1 MEKAEISC
9 FTLYATSKKLRI
21 VFACSL
27 QLVDLYFV
35 FVFACSLWLTAYGF
49 ICIRVQLAACSVQ
62 LYSSLEAVFHPS
74 QPAVCRVFIK
84 IARFS
89 RFLWYYEESVIA

>member
-1 MEKAEISC
+1 
-9 FTLYATSKKLRI
+9 
-21 VFACSL
+21 
-27 QLVDLYFV
+27 
-35 FVFACSLWLTAYGF
+35 
-49 ICIRVQLAACSVQ
+49 VQLAACSVQ